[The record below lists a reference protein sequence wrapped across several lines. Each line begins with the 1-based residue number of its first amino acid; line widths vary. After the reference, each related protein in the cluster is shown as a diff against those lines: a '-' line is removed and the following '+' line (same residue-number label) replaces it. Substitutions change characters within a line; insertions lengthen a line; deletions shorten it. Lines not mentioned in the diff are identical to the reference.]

1 MIEFT
6 PLKFD
11 STLSFSIGLAVCA
24 LVVTSITAFMNNRHD
39 FKMKQLEYANTAKK
53 EKSQHEQEIFERY
66 MLAVGACIQH
76 NGEAELTEFRS
87 RSALAMYSVP
97 DDCIRE
103 DMLLLEQYMD
113 FADVSGQ
120 KKCVELL
127 AQITV
132 ALRSYYHRPGNHQDS
147 NC

>member
-1 MIEFT
+1 MNEVKIDLTVTISVILALSAIFASVATAIINACHET
-6 PLKFD
+6 TLK
-11 STLSFSIGLAVCA
+11 
-24 LVVTSITAFMNNRHD
+24 
-39 FKMKQLEYANTAKK
+39 KLEYAYLEK
-53 EKSQHEQEIFERY
+53 EAAQKHQSEVFERY
-66 MLAVGACIQH
+66 MLAAGACIQ
-76 NGEAELTEFRS
+76 NNAIPEMKEFRS

-113 FADVSGQ
+113 FADASGQ

-132 ALRSYYHRPGNHQDS
+132 ALRSYYHRPGSHQDS
-147 NC
+147 DC

>member
-1 MIEFT
+1 
-6 PLKFD
+6 
-11 STLSFSIGLAVCA
+11 
-24 LVVTSITAFMNNRHD
+24 
-39 FKMKQLEYANTAKK
+39 
-53 EKSQHEQEIFERY
+53 
-66 MLAVGACIQH
+66 MLAAGACIQ
-76 NGEAELTEFRS
+76 NNAIPEMKEFRS

-132 ALRSYYHRPGNHQDS
+132 ALRSYYQKPGSHQDG